1 MKHFLFTLLLLTN
14 TLSAG
19 WFDFFSWGDSKTSRF
34 ECPYHCG
41 EFGSPSLLE
50 VEKNLFNT
58 LSGIYE
64 TDDYDF
70 DRDPKMHFTFY
81 EFMGFQT
88 ARWEV
93 TADSGGHIFERFHPG
108 DETDYSERYFTLHI
122 PWSIH
127 DAKVCLSECLYCVQE
142 GGNVQLRK
150 DLHSPNLLAEGAYK
164 IDRVPPF
171 FELLRLIES
180 DALAC
185 CMVEFYAS
193 DKTLLK
199 KESIKDHRSKIRFY
213 QRKIEKFGT
222 HLIKDSTNN
231 TIDLNHEIER
241 LERSIE
247 FCEKEFERLLA
258 IDSEKPIRERHW
270 RDNRRTTNLLPALDQ
285 ARTTYTNIHK
295 KCAETHKAPSAFYN
309 LALMQF
315 YEGDHLRALENLNH
329 VFEQIDLEALEAH
342 QASNI
347 CETKGTV
354 ENQLALYESAILSLD
369 QAIEKSPQNKE
380 AYFERA
386 IAYFEQGHLQEAIED
401 FLTTGYA
408 TTPLD
413 PNDTHAIEFAKGLLK
428 GTATNSLQ
436 SLIDFVPSTFHT
448 LSGLS
453 HGLWAFACDPVDVS
467 QELIT
472 SCQNIAQFIK
482 DNTTLEIAQTL
493 IPELRELTENW
504 DHLAPTRKGEL
515 MGSIIGEY
523 GTDFLLIAYATKGA
537 SIAFRSMKAFS
548 ELRRAN
554 AALTLERLAY
564 EAATMAAIE
573 EQHLAWWNKTKP
585 LIDKIKQSNGKG
597 LDKLIA
603 KEFKNHPLSELQIRQ
618 ILHQCG
624 IKTFPKPK
632 GIPENW
638 TVKLSKE
645 NGGMKY
651 RLETLGKDG
660 QTWIKSEVRV
670 MPGNANSSWSAQQS
684 AYVKHNVNGKYLD
697 KKGNIVKR
705 ESPEAHIPLNEYDFE
720 KISKLVPYE

>member
-19 WFDFFSWGDSKTSRF
+19 WFDFFSWGDSKTSQF

-41 EFGSPSLLE
+41 EFGSLPLLE
-50 VEKNLFNT
+50 VERDLFNT

-64 TDDYDF
+64 TDDHDF
-70 DRDPKMHFTFY
+70 GHDSKMHFTFY
-81 EFMGFQT
+81 DFMGFQT
-88 ARWEV
+88 ASWEV
-93 TADSGGHIFERFHPG
+93 ATDSGGHIFERFHPG
-108 DETDYSERYFTLHI
+108 DETDYSERHFTLPN
-122 PWSIH
+122 PWSLH
-127 DAKVCLSECLYCVQE
+127 DAKICLTECLYCVQE

-150 DLHSPNLLAEGAYK
+150 NLHNPVLLDVGTYK
-164 IDRVPPF
+164 IDRVPSF
-171 FELLRLIES
+171 LELLRLIES

-199 KESIKDHRSKIRFY
+199 KESIKDYKRKIKSHLRN
-213 QRKIEKFGT
+213 IEKFGT

-231 TIDLNHEIER
+231 TIDLNHEIEK
-241 LERSIE
+241 LERSIQ

-258 IDSEKPIRERHW
+258 KDSEAPIRERQW
-270 RDNRRTTNLLPALDQ
+270 RDNRRTTYFLPMIDH
-285 ARTTYTNIHK
+285 ARTAYTNIHK
-295 KCAETHKAPSAFYN
+295 KCAEEHKAPSAFYN
-309 LALMQF
+309 LGLMQF
-315 YEGDHLRALENLNH
+315 HDGDHMRALEFLSQ
-329 VFEQIDLEALEAH
+329 VFKQIDTETLEAH
-342 QASNI
+342 QASNVYQ
-347 CETKGTV
+347 TKGTV
-354 ENQLALYESAILSLD
+354 ESQLALYEASILSLG
-369 QAIEKSPQNKE
+369 QAIEKNPKNKE

-386 IAYFEQGHLQEAIED
+386 IAYFEQGHLEDAIED
-401 FLTTGYA
+401 FLTTGYS
-408 TTPLD
+408 TTPID
-413 PNDTHAIEFAKGLLK
+413 PNDTYSVEFAKGLLK
-428 GTATNSLQ
+428 GTATNSLK

-472 SCQNIAQFIK
+472 SCQNIAQSIK

-504 DHLAPTRKGEL
+504 DHLAPAKKGEL

-537 SIAFRSMKAFS
+537 SLAFRSMKAFT

-564 EAATMAAIE
+564 EAVTMAAIE
-573 EQHLAWWNKTKP
+573 EQHLTWWNKTKP
-585 LIDKIKQSNGKG
+585 LIEKIKQSNGKG
-597 LDKLIA
+597 LDKFIA
-603 KEFKNHPLSELQIRQ
+603 KEFKNHQLSELQIRQ

-632 GIPENW
+632 GIPTDCIVEISE
-638 TVKLSKE
+638 K
-645 NGGMKY
+645 NGGMIYPQTRDNKRSM
-651 RLETLGKDG
+651 RL
-660 QTWIKSEVRV
+660 S
-670 MPGNANSSWSAQQS
+670 
-684 AYVKHNVNGKYLD
+684 
-697 KKGNIVKR
+697 
-705 ESPEAHIPLNEYDFE
+705 
-720 KISKLVPYE
+720 